1 MDASWAEEI
10 AMSRLSSWY
19 SAAIVAAAIA
29 MSAVAYPRLP
39 EQVPVHWGIRG
50 EPDRWGSRFEGAIL
64 LPFVMLAAWVL
75 LRVLPRVDPRAPN
88 YAKMQSTYDF
98 MVSAVM
104 TLLLIVHAML
114 LAAGLGYAV
123 PVGRLTPV
131 LIGALFAMLGNV
143 LPRARPNWWFGIR
156 TPWTL
161 SNDRVWARTHRVG
174 GYAMTAAGIVIL
186 AGAALPGAWPFAV
199 FIVAA
204 AAAAIG
210 PIGSSYFAWRK
221 EGPES

>member
-1 MDASWAEEI
+1 MG
-10 AMSRLSSWY
+10 RLSTWY
-19 SAAIVAAAIA
+19 SAIVVAAAVVL
-29 MSAVAYPRLP
+29 SAVAYPCLP

-64 LPFVMLAAWVL
+64 FPVLMLGAWAL
-75 LRVLPRVDPRAPN
+75 LRVLPRIDPRAPN

-98 MVSAVM
+98 VVNAVL
-104 TLLLIVHAML
+104 TLLLIVHAMI

-131 LIGALFAMLGNV
+131 LVGGLFVALGNV

-161 SNDRVWARTHRVG
+161 SSDRVWARTHRIG
-174 GYAMTAAGIVIL
+174 GYAMTAAGILIL
-186 AGAALPGAWPFAV
+186 AGAALPGVWPFAV

-204 AAAAIG
+204 AVAAIG
-210 PIGSSYFAWRK
+210 PIVYSYIVWR
-221 EGPES
+221 EETRP

>member
-1 MDASWAEEI
+1 MDAAGKEEI
-10 AMSRLSSWY
+10 AMQHLNRWY
-19 SAAIVAAAIA
+19 SAVVVVIAIA
-29 MSAVAYPRLP
+29 ISALAYPRLP
-39 EQVPVHWGIRG
+39 EQVPVHWGLRG

-64 LPFVMLAAWVL
+64 FPAVMVLAWAM
-75 LRVLPRVDPRAPN
+75 LRFLPRIDPRAPN

-98 MVSAVM
+98 MVNAVL
-104 TLLLIVHAML
+104 TVLLIVHAMV

-123 PVGRLTPV
+123 PVGRVTPV
-131 LIGALFAMLGNV
+131 LVGALFATLGNI

-210 PIGSSYFAWRK
+210 PIVYSYLIWRQ
-221 EGPES
+221 ETRS

>member
-1 MDASWAEEI
+1 MR
-10 AMSRLSSWY
+10 RLSRWY
-19 SAAIVAAAIA
+19 SALVVVVAVA

-39 EQVPVHWGIRG
+39 ERVPVHWGIRG
-50 EPDRWGSRFEGAIL
+50 EADRWGSRFEGAIL
-64 LPFVMLAAWVL
+64 FPFVMFAAWAV
-75 LRVLPRVDPRAPN
+75 LRVLPRIDPREPN

-98 MVSAVM
+98 MINAVLT
-104 TLLLIVHAML
+104 TLLVVHGMV

-123 PVGRLTPV
+123 PVARLTPV
-131 LIGALFAMLGNV
+131 LVGALFVTLGNV

-161 SNDRVWARTHRVG
+161 SSDRVWARTHRVG

-199 FIVAA
+199 FIVASA
-204 AAAAIG
+204 AAAVG
-210 PIGSSYFAWRK
+210 PIVHSYILWRK
-221 EGPES
+221 ETRS

>member
-1 MDASWAEEI
+1 MR
-10 AMSRLSSWY
+10 RLSSWY
-19 SAAIVAAAIA
+19 SALVVAAAVVV
-29 MSAVAYPRLP
+29 SAVAYPRLP
-39 EQVPVHWGIRG
+39 DRVPVHWGIRG
-50 EPDRWGSRFEGAIL
+50 EPDRWGSRFEGAVLFPL
-64 LPFVMLAAWVL
+64 LMLGAWAL

-98 MVSAVM
+98 MVNAVM
-104 TLLLIVHAML
+104 TLLLIVHAMV

-123 PVGRLTPV
+123 PIGRLTPI
-131 LIGALFAMLGNV
+131 LIGALFATLGNV

-161 SNDRVWARTHRVG
+161 SSDRVWARTHRVG

-210 PIGSSYFAWRK
+210 PLVYSYFAWRK
-221 EGPES
+221 EGPRS

>member
-1 MDASWAEEI
+1 MR
-10 AMSRLSSWY
+10 RLSSWY
-19 SAAIVAAAIA
+19 STFVVAAAAA
-29 MSAVAYPRLP
+29 MSAVAYPRMP
-39 EQVPVHWGIRG
+39 NRVPVHWGISG
-50 EPDRWGSRFEGAIL
+50 EPDRWGSRFEGAL
-64 LPFVMLAAWVL
+64 LFPVLMLGAWAL
-75 LRVLPRVDPRAPN
+75 LRFLPRIDPRAPN

-98 MVSAVM
+98 VVNLALTMMFVVHVMV
-104 TLLLIVHAML
+104 

-123 PVGRLTPV
+123 PVGRIMPV
-131 LIGALFAMLGNV
+131 LVGALFATLGNV

-186 AGAALPGAWPFAV
+186 AGAALPGTWPFAV

-204 AAAAIG
+204 AVAAIY
-210 PIGSSYFAWRK
+210 PIVYSYIAWR
-221 EGPES
+221 EETRS

>member
-1 MDASWAEEI
+1 MG
-10 AMSRLSSWY
+10 RLSRWY
-19 SAAIVAAAIA
+19 SAIVVAAAVV

-50 EPDRWGSRFEGAIL
+50 EPDRWGSRFEGAVL
-64 LPFVMLAAWVL
+64 LPFVMLGAWAL
-75 LRVLPRVDPRAPN
+75 LRFLPRIDPRAPN

-98 MVSAVM
+98 MVNAVL
-104 TLLLIVHAML
+104 TLLLIVHAMIV
-114 LAAGLGYAV
+114 AAGLGYAV

-131 LIGALFAMLGNV
+131 LVGGLFVTLGNV

-161 SNDRVWARTHRVG
+161 SSDRVWARTHRIG
-174 GYAMTAAGIVIL
+174 GYAMTAAGILIL
-186 AGAALPGAWPFAV
+186 AGAALPGVWPFAV

-204 AAAAIG
+204 AVAAIG
-210 PIGSSYFAWRK
+210 PIVYSYIVWR
-221 EGPES
+221 EETRP